1 MVNVTITITT
11 WRTWHNVL
19 SPRKC
24 MWRQGLDLVL
34 ASSVQMTEPAHHKRL
49 TSLHK
54 HFTSRQCPTRN
65 LGWNTPPAIGAS
77 SQTNI
82 RCLRGVYETIR
93 GCRCPKGSSA
103 FAKKFCTALAMA
115 FPDFFGRG
123 ESTCRSLNSAHWKGP
138 QYKGTMWTGV
148 TKPFLQ
154 ISNKGWILPWHQKEK
169 VFDGWKATRFQTM
182 TLVVPS
188 KVSKPMQVSFET

>member
-1 MVNVTITITT
+1 MVNVTSITSTT

-49 TSLHK
+49 TSLHR
-54 HFTSRQCPTRN
+54 HFTSRQRPTRN

-93 GCRCPKGSSA
+93 GCPKGSRA
-103 FAKKFCTALAMA
+103 LAKKFCTALAMA

>member
-1 MVNVTITITT
+1 MVNVTSITSTT

-19 SPRKC
+19 SPRKY
-24 MWRQGLDLVL
+24 MWRQGPDLVL

-49 TSLHK
+49 TSPHK
-54 HFTSRQCPTRN
+54 HFTSRQRPTCN

-82 RCLRGVYETIR
+82 RCLRGVYETIK
-93 GCRCPKGSSA
+93 GCPKGSYA
-103 FAKKFCTALAMA
+103 PAKMFCTALAMA

-154 ISNKGWILPWHQKEK
+154 ISHKGWILPWHQKEK

>member
-19 SPRKC
+19 SPGKY
-24 MWRQGLDLVL
+24 MWRQGLDMVL

-49 TSLHK
+49 TSLHR
-54 HFTSRQCPTRN
+54 HFTSRQRPTRN

-82 RCLRGVYETIR
+82 RCLRGVYETIK
-93 GCRCPKGSSA
+93 GCPKGSSTL
-103 FAKKFCTALAMA
+103 AKKFCTALAMA

-138 QYKGTMWTGV
+138 QYKGTIRTEGH
-148 TKPFLQ
+148 KA
-154 ISNKGWILPWHQKEK
+154 ISANIQQRLNS
-169 VFDGWKATRFQTM
+169 TM
-182 TLVVPS
+182 
-188 KVSKPMQVSFET
+188 VSGREGFWWMKSNAIPNHDTCCT

>member
-1 MVNVTITITT
+1 MVNVTSITSTT
-11 WRTWHNVL
+11 WRMWHNVL
-19 SPRKC
+19 SPRKY
-24 MWRQGLDLVL
+24 MWRQGPDLVL

-54 HFTSRQCPTRN
+54 HFTSRQRPTRN

-77 SQTNI
+77 SQINI
-82 RCLRGVYETIR
+82 GCLRGVYETIK
-93 GCRCPKGSSA
+93 GCPKGSSA

>member
-1 MVNVTITITT
+1 MVNVTSITSTT

-49 TSLHK
+49 TSPHK
-54 HFTSRQCPTRN
+54 HFTSRQRPTCN

-154 ISNKGWILPWHQKEK
+154 ISNKDRILPWNLKEK
-169 VFDGWKATRFQTM
+169 VSDGWKA
-182 TLVVPS
+182 
-188 KVSKPMQVSFET
+188 MQFHIRDTCCT